1 MGINMKKMSIFENKL
16 FEFLEL
22 QNIPFQREYK
32 NETLINENGYHLYID
47 FLLAD
52 FNIAIEVNGL
62 HHYEAVDTY
71 KGNAEYKFQRQLMND
86 KIKRDWCKNNNI
98 KLIEFDVRDDWKYLF
113 KLILR
118 RIKKKSD
125 KIKKDIYNKN
135 EKLNQKNNKKN

>member
-47 FLLAD
+47 FLLPD

-86 KIKRDWCKNNNI
+86 KIKRDWCKKNNI
-98 KLIEFDVRDDWKYLF
+98 KLIEFDVRDNMKFLF
-113 KLILR
+113 RLIQR
-118 RIKKKSD
+118 RVSKS
-125 KIKKDIYNKN
+125 KSKKN
-135 EKLNQKNNKKN
+135 EKFNKKNNQKNQNL